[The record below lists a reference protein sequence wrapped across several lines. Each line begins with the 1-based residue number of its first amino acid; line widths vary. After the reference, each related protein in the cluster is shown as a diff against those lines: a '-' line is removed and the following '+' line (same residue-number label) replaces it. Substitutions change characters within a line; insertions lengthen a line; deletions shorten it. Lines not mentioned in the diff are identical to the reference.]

1 MLSQVLNRN
10 MSIVSSVPSMSLLV
24 LPGMEPQSTSNV
36 VLALRTLGNFN
47 FEGSYLYYIFYMCT
61 FY

>member
-10 MSIVSSVPSMSLLV
+10 TSIALPIPSMSLLV
-24 LPGMEPQSTSNV
+24 APNIEPQSTSNV

-47 FEGSYLYYIFYMCT
+47 FEG
-61 FY
+61 